1 MVDELNMKRVPE
13 RRFPKFKNDG
23 EWEESLFAESFDF
36 LPNNTLSR
44 ADLNYNAGVVRNVH
58 YGDVLIKFGNCLDVK
73 ECNLPF
79 ITNEKVTEK
88 ISQSKLKNGD
98 VVIAD
103 TAEDEMV
110 GKCSEIINLTDEIV
124 VSGLHTIPIR
134 PISQFA
140 PFFLGFYLNSESYRR
155 QLIPLMQGIKVVA
168 LSKGAFSKTKILYP
182 KNLAEQKKI
191 ADSLSFLD
199 GSISLVKKKLE
210 LLKLQKKGL
219 MQKLFPAQGEKIPKY
234 RFKEFENDGGW
245 VESDFDKIF
254 VFLPNNTLSRADL
267 NYNDG
272 IVRNVHYGDI
282 LIKFGNC
289 LDVKKNNLPFITNEK
304 VTGKI
309 SQSKLKNGDVVIA
322 DTAEDEMVGKCSEII
337 SLTDEIVVSGLH
349 TIPVRP
355 IYSFASLFLGYYL
368 NSESYRR
375 QLIPLM
381 QGVKVVA
388 LSKGALSKT
397 KVLYPKNFNEQK
409 KIANSLS
416 LLDDS
421 ISFITK
427 KLELLESSKK
437 GLMQQLFP

>member
-13 RRFPKFKNDG
+13 RRFPEFKNDG

-44 ADLNYNAGVVRNVH
+44 ADLNYNAGIVRNVH

-140 PFFLGFYLNSESYRR
+140 PLFLGFYLNSESYRR

-219 MQKLFPAQGEKIPKY
+219 MQKLFPAQGEKIPRY

-245 VESDFDKIF
+245 KEIKLGEIMNISSVKRVHESEWTKAGVRFLRARDLVAEFKKEKFDDFLYISKEMYEECSKVSGKVNIGDLLVTGVGTIGIPKLIIDSNPIYF
-254 VFLPNNTLSRADL
+254 KDGNIIWFHNNNRIDGKFFYYSFLGDLVQNFIKMSAGVGTVGTYTIESAKKTPIFLPELAEQ
-267 NYNDG
+267 
-272 IVRNVHYGDI
+272 I
-282 LIKFGNC
+282 
-289 LDVKKNNLPFITNEK
+289 
-304 VTGKI
+304 KI
-309 SQSKLKNGDVVIA
+309 SSTLFLM
-322 DTAEDEMVGKCSEII
+322 DEMIKIYMAKINLLKLYNVGLIQ
-337 SLTDEIVVSGLH
+337 
-349 TIPVRP
+349 
-355 IYSFASLFLGYYL
+355 
-368 NSESYRR
+368 
-375 QLIPLM
+375 QLIP
-381 QGVKVVA
+381 
-388 LSKGALSKT
+388 
-397 KVLYPKNFNEQK
+397 
-409 KIANSLS
+409 SL
-416 LLDDS
+416 
-421 ISFITK
+421 
-427 KLELLESSKK
+427 
-437 GLMQQLFP
+437 

>member
-1 MVDELNMKRVPE
+1 MVDELNMKLVPE
-13 RRFPKFKNDG
+13 RRFPEFKNDG

-73 ECNLPF
+73 ECDLPF

-140 PFFLGFYLNSESYRR
+140 PLFLGFYLNSESYRR

-234 RFKEFENDGGW
+234 RFKEFENDGEW
-245 VESDFDKIF
+245 VEIELGCIGPISMCKRIMKEQTNLDYPIPFYKIGTF
-254 VFLPNNTLSRADL
+254 GKKADAFISEKL
-267 NYNDG
+267 YNE
-272 IVRNVHYGDI
+272 YKEKYSFPSQGDI
-282 LIKFGNC
+282 LISAAGTIGRTVEY
-289 LDVKKNNLPFITNEK
+289 DGLPAYFQDSNI
-304 VTGKI
+304 VW
-309 SQSKLKNGDVVIA
+309 IA
-322 DTAEDEMVGKCSEII
+322 NDES
-337 SLTDEIVVSGLH
+337 IV
-349 TIPVRP
+349 
-355 IYSFASLFLGYYL
+355 L
-368 NSESYRR
+368 NSFLKYQYSLVKWHVDDGGVVKRLYNESIR
-375 QLIPLM
+375 QTRIMVP
-381 QGVKVVA
+381 
-388 LSKGALSKT
+388 SR
-397 KVLYPKNFNEQK
+397 YEQK
-409 KIANSLS
+409 KIADMLS
-416 LLDDS
+416 FLDDS
-421 ISFITK
+421 ISFAKK

-437 GLMQQLFP
+437 GLMQQLFPKS